1 MVIIFYDSEK
11 EQVYICTEREKM
23 KTISIND
30 PDILTHVPNDDVLY
44 VQNAHF
50 ITKKQ
55 FGEWLEGD
63 DELLSDE
70 PHRFTG
76 FMEEPTSYEPGSSG
90 YQSVPVEKMHE
101 SASKYKHSK
110 FIHPVHNGAILI
122 SDVHTEKYPN
132 GVELVG
138 KFHFIPLEDIGGEDI
153 LEGSAIFRS
162 LLAKGKIEVVGYDYV
177 KKHYNKKKMVS
188 AADAELEKILIKSS
202 THGSAEAVAA
212 AGGMGGGGG
221 GAISASDPI
230 EIFVESSGF

>member
-11 EQVYICTEREKM
+11 EQVYICTERDKM

-63 DELLSDE
+63 GDILNDE

-76 FMEEPTSYEPGSSG
+76 FMEEPTPYTPGSGYESG
-90 YQSVPVEKMHE
+90 TVEKMQE
-101 SASKYKHSK
+101 AASKYEHTK

-132 GVELVG
+132 GVELIG
-138 KFHFIPLEDIGGEDI
+138 KFHFIPLDDIGGEDI

-212 AGGMGGGGG
+212 SGGIGGD
-221 GAISASDPI
+221 AASASDPI

>member
-63 DELLSDE
+63 GEIINDE

-76 FMEEPTSYEPGSSG
+76 FMEEPTPYSPML
-90 YQSVPVEKMHE
+90 EKMKE
-101 SASKYKHSK
+101 AANQYEHSK
-110 FIHPVHNGAILI
+110 FIHPAHNGAIHIADL
-122 SDVHTEKYPN
+122 HTPKYPN

-138 KFHFIPLEDIGGEDI
+138 KYHFIPVDDLGGFEVLEES
-153 LEGSAIFRS
+153 LHFRT

-177 KKHYNKKKMVS
+177 KKHHNKKKLVS

-202 THGSAEAVAA
+202 AHGSAEAVAA
-212 AGGMGGGGG
+212 AGGIGGDV
-221 GAISASDPI
+221 ASASDPI
-230 EIFVESSGF
+230 EIFVESTGF

>member
-1 MVIIFYDSEK
+1 MVIVFYDSEK

-23 KTISIND
+23 RSISIND
-30 PDILTHVPNDDVLY
+30 PDILTHIPNDDILY

-63 DELLSDE
+63 GEILNDE

-76 FMEEPTSYEPGSSG
+76 FMEEPTPYATDTST
-90 YQSVPVEKMHE
+90 VEKMQE
-101 SASKYKHSK
+101 AASQYKHSK
-110 FIHPVHNGAILI
+110 FIHPIHNGAILI
-122 SDVHTEKYPN
+122 SDVHTPKYPN

-138 KFHFIPLEDIGGEDI
+138 KYHFIPLDDLGGFDI
-153 LEGSAIFRS
+153 LEESAIFRS

-177 KKHYNKKKMVS
+177 KKHYNKKKNVS

-212 AGGMGGGGG
+212 AGGIEGD
-221 GAISASDPI
+221 ATSASDPI
-230 EIFVESSGF
+230 EIFVESGGF

>member
-1 MVIIFYDSEK
+1 MVIVFYDSEK
-11 EQVYICTEREKM
+11 EQIYICTEREKM

-44 VQNAHF
+44 VQNAYF
-50 ITKKQ
+50 ITKRQ
-55 FGEWLEGD
+55 FGEWLEGNG
-63 DELLSDE
+63 EILNDE

-76 FMEEPTSYEPGSSG
+76 FMEEPTPYSPI
-90 YQSVPVEKMHE
+90 VEKMQE
-101 SASKYKHSK
+101 AASRYEHSK

-138 KFHFIPLEDIGGEDI
+138 KFHFIPLDDIGGEDI

-212 AGGMGGGGG
+212 AGGIDGG
-221 GAISASDPI
+221 GASASDPI
-230 EIFVESSGF
+230 EIFVE